1 MRMKRNWAPTLIAP
15 AADVVQVLAGWH
27 AKALLTLNS
36 IPIHALDDSD
46 GAAEC
51 TPTPLPPAARYTH
64 CGYSGGGGGGIIPAG
79 VLATLSLTGRRHPS
93 PRVTGA
99 AGDLGH
105 DLAPSAAEVY
115 GVLVAIVD
123 QIGWEEI
130 LTCRSAAFEME
141 EAEGDVRED
150 HAAAKAPADASAD
163 SSAEPREFA
172 ERPESSEAHGMVG
185 VTPADHHRQL
195 QPTPGLEAR
204 AAGGK
209 RLCRRWLDDL
219 FRALHRDLQGLADW
233 QSDDAALQKSRTA
246 DGSAP
251 SDESAEK
258 VAEPSAIDWLGR
270 ARLAQRLKQ
279 SSHAQDGAC
288 CCFCGGGGVWL

>member
-1 MRMKRNWAPTLIAP
+1 
-15 AADVVQVLAGWH
+15 
-27 AKALLTLNS
+27 
-36 IPIHALDDSD
+36 
-46 GAAEC
+46 
-51 TPTPLPPAARYTH
+51 
-64 CGYSGGGGGGIIPAG
+64 
-79 VLATLSLTGRRHPS
+79 
-93 PRVTGA
+93 
-99 AGDLGH
+99 
-105 DLAPSAAEVY
+105 
-115 GVLVAIVD
+115 
-123 QIGWEEI
+123 
-130 LTCRSAAFEME
+130 
-141 EAEGDVRED
+141 
-150 HAAAKAPADASAD
+150 
-163 SSAEPREFA
+163 
-172 ERPESSEAHGMVG
+172 MVG